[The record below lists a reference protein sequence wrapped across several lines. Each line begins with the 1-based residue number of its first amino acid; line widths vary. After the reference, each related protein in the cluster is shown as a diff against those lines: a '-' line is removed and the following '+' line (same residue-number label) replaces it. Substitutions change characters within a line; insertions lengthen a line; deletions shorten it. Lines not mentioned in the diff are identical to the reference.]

1 MTEFEGTPP
10 TSEFLASH
18 LCFDDVLYP
27 HGFSTKERL
36 EKIKTFPV
44 RQDDVFVS
52 SYPSSGSHWT
62 MKIVCLILQNGED
75 EYISYTPIRNK
86 DYCWLGSDKV
96 DGKIVY
102 CKFGCSNVSD
112 TIM

>member
-1 MTEFEGTPP
+1 MAEFEGTPP

-27 HGFSTKERL
+27 RGSATKERL
-36 EKIKTFPV
+36 EKLKTFPV

-62 MKIVCLILQNGED
+62 MKIVFLILHNGED
-75 EYISYTPIRNK
+75 EYMSYTPIRNK
-86 DYCWLGSDKV
+86 DHYWLASDKV

-102 CKFGCSNVSD
+102 CKFGCYSTS
-112 TIM
+112 II